1 MYNYSLLNNAI
12 RLLLISHSTTTQ
24 QQDKHPHIRRHSF
37 AVYDVGLSCQ
47 FVILKGGCIIKM
59 HMLSS
64 PERGESNKEV
74 K

>member
-24 QQDKHPHIRRHSF
+24 QQDKHTHIRCHSF
-37 AVYDVGLSCQ
+37 AVCYVGLSCQ
-47 FVILKGGCIIKM
+47 FVISERWLHAKDA
-59 HMLSS
+59 HALLSR
-64 PERGESNKEV
+64 EGRV

>member
-24 QQDKHPHIRRHSF
+24 QQDKHKNIRCHSF
-37 AVYDVGLSCQ
+37 AVYDVGLSCW
-47 FVILKGGCIIKM
+47 FVISERWVHTTDAHAL
-59 HMLSS
+59 LSR
-64 PERGESNKEV
+64 EGRV

>member
-24 QQDKHPHIRRHSF
+24 QQDKHKHIRCHPF
-37 AVYDVGLSCQ
+37 AVYDVGLSCR
-47 FVILKGGCIIKM
+47 FVISERWVHTKDAHAL
-59 HMLSS
+59 LSR
-64 PERGESNKEV
+64 EGRV